1 MLKEES
7 KTGQLS
13 TKYEITAKT
22 MQNWKKQ
29 FLNNASLALETAK
42 DVGEYKEQ
50 ISKLK
55 NQKDELVKA
64 LGKKTVPE
72 GRFWV

>member
-42 DVGEYKEQ
+42 AV
-50 ISKLK
+50 
-55 NQKDELVKA
+55 
-64 LGKKTVPE
+64 
-72 GRFWV
+72 